1 MKLTFLGAARSVTG
15 SMHLV
20 EANGARLLLDC
31 GLFQGRRKET
41 YERNKNFPFDP
52 ATIDGVILSHAH
64 IDHSG
69 NIPNLV
75 KRGFRGPVWCTSA
88 TRDLCAAMLR
98 DSGHIH
104 EQDVFY
110 LNKGRQRKGLPP
122 VEPLYT
128 RRDAEAA
135 LPAFVT
141 IGYERP
147 FVVAPG
153 VQLTFVDAG
162 HILGSAITLL
172 DIEEQGRAQRL
183 VFSGDLGR
191 PGLAI
196 LRDPTSVREA
206 DALIMESTY
215 GNRLHGTPED
225 ARRTLRKVIN
235 DTYRR
240 RGKVIIPAFAV
251 GRTQELIYALHQL
264 ADGRKI
270 PHDLPVYVDSPL
282 AVNVTEIFR
291 LHTECFDEEAR
302 EFIEGDTLKDPFGF
316 RRLRY
321 VRHTEDSKALNFLRD
336 SAVIISASGM
346 CEAGRI
352 LHHLKNNIEDPSNTI
367 LFVGFQAEHTLG
379 RRILDGH
386 EKVRIFGEEYR
397 VRADVE
403 RIDGYSAHA
412 DQRELLDWVEGFDR
426 QRLVTAFL
434 VHGEE
439 EAALV
444 LADEMRARGVRRVSV
459 PEPGQV
465 VELAG
470 RPT

>member
-1 MKLTFLGAARSVTG
+1 MQLTFLGATRTVTG

-41 YERNKNFPFDP
+41 YERNLSFPFEP
-52 ATIDGVILSHAH
+52 ATIDAVILSHAH

-75 KRGFRGPVWCTSA
+75 KQGFQGPIWCTSA

-98 DSGHIH
+98 DSGAIH
-104 EQDVFY
+104 EQDVAY
-110 LNKGRQRKGLPP
+110 VNKHRQRQGLPP

-128 RRDAEAA
+128 RQDAEAS
-135 LPAFVT
+135 LPHFVT
-141 IGYERP
+141 IGYGRP
-147 FVVAPG
+147 FAVAPG
-153 VQLTFVDAG
+153 VRLTFLDAG
-162 HILGSAITLL
+162 HILGSAITVL
-172 DIEEQGRAQRL
+172 DIEEKGQARRL

-191 PGLAI
+191 PGLPI
-196 LRDPTSVREA
+196 LRDPEKVRQA
-206 DALIMESTY
+206 DVLIMESTY
-215 GNRLHGTPED
+215 GNRTHESREE
-225 ARRTLRKVIN
+225 AERTLRRVIN

-240 RGKVIIPAFAV
+240 RGKVVIPAFAV
-251 GRTQELIYALHQL
+251 GRTQELVYALHRL
-264 ADGRKI
+264 ADAHKI
-270 PHDLPVYVDSPL
+270 PDLPVFVDSPL

-291 LHTECFDEEAR
+291 LHPECYDEEMR
-302 EFIEGDTLKDPFGF
+302 EFLNSDHQRDPFGF

-321 VRHTEDSKALNFLRD
+321 IRNVEDSKALNFRQD

-352 LHHLKNNIEDPSNTI
+352 LHHLKNTIGDPANTV

-379 RRILDGH
+379 RRILDGQ
-386 EKVRIFGEEYR
+386 ERVRIFGEEHL

-403 RIDGYSAHA
+403 SIEGYSAHA
-412 DQRELLDWVEGFDR
+412 DQGELLGWVQGFDR
-426 QRLVTAFL
+426 QRLRQVFL

-444 LADEMRARGVRRVSV
+444 LAEGVRALGVRDVRV
-459 PEPGQV
+459 PERGEV
-465 VELAG
+465 G
-470 RPT
+470 DW

>member
-1 MKLTFLGAARSVTG
+1 MPLTFLGATRTVTG

-41 YERNKNFPFDP
+41 YERNLNFPFD
-52 ATIDGVILSHAH
+52 AAGIDGVILSHAH

-75 KRGFRGPVWCTSA
+75 KQGFQGPIWCTSA

-98 DSGHIH
+98 DSGAIH
-104 EQDVFY
+104 EQDVAY
-110 LNKGRQRKGLPP
+110 VNKHRQRQGLPP

-128 RRDAEAA
+128 CQDAEAS
-135 LPAFVT
+135 LPHFVT
-141 IGYERP
+141 IGYGRP
-147 FVVAPG
+147 FAVAPG
-153 VQLTFVDAG
+153 VRLTFLDAG
-162 HILGSAITLL
+162 HILGSAITVL
-172 DIEEQGRAQRL
+172 DIEEKGQARRL

-191 PGLAI
+191 PGLPI
-196 LRDPTSVREA
+196 LRDPEKVQQA
-206 DALIMESTY
+206 DVLIMESTY
-215 GNRLHGTPED
+215 GNRTHESREE
-225 ARRTLRKVIN
+225 AERTLRRVIN

-240 RGKVIIPAFAV
+240 RGKVVIPAFAV
-251 GRTQELIYALHQL
+251 GRTQGLVYALHRL
-264 ADGRKI
+264 ADAHKI
-270 PHDLPVYVDSPL
+270 PDLPVFVDSPL

-291 LHTECFDEEAR
+291 LHPECYDEEMR
-302 EFIEGDTLKDPFGF
+302 EFLNSDHQRDPFGF

-321 VRHTEDSKALNFLRD
+321 IRDVEDSKALNFRQD
-336 SAVIISASGM
+336 SAIIISASGM

-352 LHHLKNNIEDPSNTI
+352 LHHLKNTIGDPANTI

-379 RRILDGH
+379 RRILDGQ
-386 EKVRIFGEEYR
+386 ERVRIFGEEHL

-403 RIDGYSAHA
+403 SIEGYSAHA
-412 DQRELLDWVEGFDR
+412 DQGELLGWLQGFDR
-426 QRLVTAFL
+426 QRLRQVFL

-444 LADEMRARGVRRVSV
+444 LAEEVRALGVQEVRV
-459 PEPGQV
+459 PEWGEV
-465 VELAG
+465 G
-470 RPT
+470 GW